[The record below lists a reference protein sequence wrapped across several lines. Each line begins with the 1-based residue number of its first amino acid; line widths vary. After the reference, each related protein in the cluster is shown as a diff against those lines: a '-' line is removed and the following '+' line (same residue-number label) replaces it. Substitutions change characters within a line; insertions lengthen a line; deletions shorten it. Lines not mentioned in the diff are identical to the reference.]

1 MTRRPACRTVP
12 AREQRGQAA
21 VELALVLPLLVV
33 LLLAIV
39 QVGLVVRDEVL
50 VIHAARSA
58 AREAALGSGPLQVA
72 AAAQAA
78 SGLRPERLQVRSATF
93 GREVAV
99 TVSYRSVPIV
109 PVLGR
114 LVREVRLQETCRLA
128 LEASPRG
135 GPPEGAEKS
144 VQELRHETA
153 NGSSD

>member
-1 MTRRPACRTVP
+1 VTRRPACRTVP
-12 AREQRGQAA
+12 AREQEGQAA

-58 AREAALGSGPLQVA
+58 AREAALGSGPRQVA

-99 TVSYRSVPIV
+99 TVSYRSVAIVPIV
-109 PVLGR
+109 NR
-114 LVREVRLQETCRLA
+114 LMPDVRLEETCRLA
-128 LEASPRG
+128 LEVSSSPARQR
-135 GPPEGAEKS
+135 PAPRQPEG
-144 VQELRHETA
+144 TA
-153 NGSSD
+153 SSSSESYV

>member
-1 MTRRPACRTVP
+1 VTGRT
-12 AREQRGQAA
+12 ERGQAA

-33 LLLAIV
+33 LLLVIV
-39 QVGLVVRDEVL
+39 QVGLVIRDEVL

-58 AREAALGSGPLQVA
+58 AREAALGTDRGQVA
-72 AAAQAA
+72 AAALAA
-78 SGLRPERLQVRSATF
+78 SGLDRRRLTVTSAVA
-93 GREVAV
+93 GQEVVV

-109 PVLGR
+109 PVLSR